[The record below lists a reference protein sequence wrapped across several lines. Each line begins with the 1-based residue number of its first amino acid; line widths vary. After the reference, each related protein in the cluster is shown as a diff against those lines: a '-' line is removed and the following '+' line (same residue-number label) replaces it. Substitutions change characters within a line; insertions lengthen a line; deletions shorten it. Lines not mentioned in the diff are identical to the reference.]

1 MSQVT
6 ITPSQI
12 QFETQADETILEA
25 ALRQGYNLPNACQSG
40 MCGTCIAQVV
50 SGEVALGDYDDCA
63 LTDEEAAA
71 GMVLLCA
78 CQPKGD
84 VVLDLPAY
92 EGAKA
97 IAPRTMP
104 ARVAHVDIRGN
115 MALLRLALPKSPP
128 FKFDA
133 GQYAD
138 ILYKGTVR
146 SYSLANAPSDNGVME
161 FHVRLREGG
170 VFSPALFSGS
180 LKVGDVLR
188 VRAPLGAFT
197 LHNNSHKPLIF
208 IATGTGFAP
217 IKSLLHHLRDTDPS
231 RSVHIYHG
239 AQTADGLYDEAAL
252 RELLYLLPNARY
264 TPVLSRADDAW
275 QGARGYI
282 TEHVL
287 HDYAD
292 LSGYEVYACGS
303 IDMIRASK
311 QAFTAQRGLPET
323 AFYSDAFTPYVARTT
338 GEAV

>member
-1 MSQVT
+1 MSRIT
-6 ITPSQI
+6 LTPSQT
-12 QFETQADETILEA
+12 QFEASADETILEA

-40 MCGTCIAQVV
+40 MCGTCVAQVV
-50 SGEVALGDYDDCA
+50 SGEVQMGEYDDCA
-63 LTDEEAAA
+63 LTDEDAAE

-78 CQPKGD
+78 CHAQSD

-104 ARVAHVDIRGN
+104 ARVAHIDVRGK

-128 FKFDA
+128 FKFHA

-138 ILYKGTVR
+138 ILYKGAVR

-197 LHNNSHKPLIF
+197 LNENSDKPLIF

-217 IKSLLHHLRDTDPS
+217 IKSLLHHLRDTQPS

-252 RELLYLLPNARY
+252 RELLYQLPNARY

-275 QGARGYI
+275 QGARGYT
-282 TEHVL
+282 TEHVVQ
-287 HDYAD
+287 DYAD

-303 IDMIRASK
+303 MDMIRASK
-311 QAFTAQRGLPET
+311 EAFTAQRGLPET
-323 AFYSDAFTPYVARTT
+323 AFYCDAFTPYTARA
-338 GEAV
+338 GEAA

>member
-1 MSQVT
+1 
-6 ITPSQI
+6 
-12 QFETQADETILEA
+12 
-25 ALRQGYNLPNACQSG
+25 
-40 MCGTCIAQVV
+40 
-50 SGEVALGDYDDCA
+50 
-63 LTDEEAAA
+63 
-71 GMVLLCA
+71 MVLLCA
-78 CQPKGD
+78 CHAQGD

-104 ARVAHVDIRGN
+104 ARVAHIDVRGK

-128 FKFDA
+128 FKFHA

-170 VFSPALFSGS
+170 VFSPTLFSGS

-197 LHNNSHKPLIF
+197 LNENSDKPLIF

-217 IKSLLHHLRDTDPS
+217 IKSLLHHLRDREPS
-231 RSVHIYHG
+231 RSVHLYHG
-239 AQTADGLYDEAAL
+239 ARDTAGLYDEAAL

-287 HDYAD
+287 QDYAD

-303 IDMIRASK
+303 MDMIRGSK
-311 QAFTAQRGLPET
+311 QAFVEQRGLPET
-323 AFYSDAFTPYVARTT
+323 AFYSDAFTPYVARTV
-338 GEAV
+338 EAG

>member
-1 MSQVT
+1 MSQIT
-6 ITPSQI
+6 LTPSQT
-12 QFETQADETILEA
+12 QFEASADETILEA

-50 SGEVALGDYDDCA
+50 SGEVQMGEYDDCA
-63 LTDEEAAA
+63 LTDEDAAA

-78 CQPKGD
+78 CHAQSD

-128 FKFDA
+128 FKFYA

-197 LHNNSHKPLIF
+197 LHDNNHKPLIF

-252 RELLYLLPNARY
+252 CELLYLLPNARY

-323 AFYSDAFTPYVARTT
+323 AFYSDAFTPYVAR
-338 GEAV
+338 AAA

>member
-6 ITPSQI
+6 ITPSQT

-63 LTDEEAAA
+63 LTDEDAAA

-338 GEAV
+338 GEAA

>member
-63 LTDEEAAA
+63 LTDEDAAA

-128 FKFDA
+128 FKFYA

-197 LHNNSHKPLIF
+197 LHDNSHKPLIF

-338 GEAV
+338 GEAA

>member
-1 MSQVT
+1 MSQIT
-6 ITPSQI
+6 LTPSQT
-12 QFETQADETILEA
+12 QFEATADETILEA

-40 MCGTCIAQVV
+40 MCGTCVAQVV
-50 SGEVALGDYDDCA
+50 SGEVQMGEYDDCA
-63 LTDEEAAA
+63 LTDEDAAA

-78 CQPKGD
+78 CHAQSD

-104 ARVAHVDIRGN
+104 ARVAHIDVRGK
-115 MALLRLALPKSPP
+115 MALLRLVLPKSPP
-128 FKFDA
+128 FKFHA

-138 ILYKGTVR
+138 ILYKGAVR

-188 VRAPLGAFT
+188 VRAPLGSFT
-197 LHNNSHKPLIF
+197 LNENSDKPLIF

-217 IKSLLHHLRDTDPS
+217 IKSLLHHLRDTQPS

-239 AQTADGLYDEAAL
+239 ARDTAGLYDEAAL
-252 RELLYLLPNARY
+252 RELLYQLPNARY

-287 HDYAD
+287 QDYAD

-303 IDMIRASK
+303 MDMIRGSK
-311 QAFTAQRGLPET
+311 AAFTAQRGLPES
-323 AFYSDAFTPYVARTT
+323 AFYCDAFTPYTARA
-338 GEAV
+338 GEAA

>member
-6 ITPSQI
+6 ITPSQT

-63 LTDEEAAA
+63 LTDEDAAA

-128 FKFDA
+128 FKFYA

-197 LHNNSHKPLIF
+197 LHDNNHKPLIF

-323 AFYSDAFTPYVARTT
+323 AFYSDAFTPYVAR
-338 GEAV
+338 AAA

>member
-6 ITPSQI
+6 ITPSPT

-63 LTDEEAAA
+63 LTDEDAAA

-128 FKFDA
+128 FKFYA

-252 RELLYLLPNARY
+252 CELLYLLPNARY

-323 AFYSDAFTPYVARTT
+323 AFYSDAFTPYVAR
-338 GEAV
+338 AAA

>member
-1 MSQVT
+1 MSRIT
-6 ITPSQI
+6 LTPSQT

-40 MCGTCIAQVV
+40 MCGTCVAQVV
-50 SGEVALGDYDDCA
+50 SGEVQMGEYDDCA
-63 LTDEEAAA
+63 LTDEDAAA
-71 GMVLLCA
+71 GMVLLCVCHA
-78 CQPKGD
+78 QGD

-128 FKFDA
+128 FKFHA

-138 ILYKGTVR
+138 ILYKGAVR

-188 VRAPLGAFT
+188 VRAPLGSFT
-197 LHNNSHKPLIF
+197 LNENSDKPLIF

-217 IKSLLHHLRDTDPS
+217 IKSLLQHLRDTQPS
-231 RSVHIYHG
+231 RSVHLYHG
-239 AQTADGLYDEAAL
+239 ARDAAGLYDEAAL
-252 RELLYLLPNARY
+252 RELLYQLPNARY

-287 HDYAD
+287 QDYAD

-303 IDMIRASK
+303 MDMIRGSK
-311 QAFTAQRGLPET
+311 QAFVEQRGLPET
-323 AFYSDAFTPYVARTT
+323 AFYSDAFTPYVARTV
-338 GEAV
+338 EAG

>member
-6 ITPSQI
+6 LTPSQT

-40 MCGTCIAQVV
+40 MCGTCVAQVV
-50 SGEVALGDYDDCA
+50 SGEVQMGEYDDCA
-63 LTDEEAAA
+63 LTDEDAAA

-78 CQPKGD
+78 CYAQGD

-104 ARVAHVDIRGN
+104 ARVAHIDVRGN

-128 FKFDA
+128 FKFYA

-180 LKVGDVLR
+180 LKVGDSWLCGIC
-188 VRAPLGAFT
+188 PLPDSLPSQLLWARR
-197 LHNNSHKPLIF
+197 LCAACCSHF
-208 IATGTGFAP
+208 SRWSC
-217 IKSLLHHLRDTDPS
+217 SLN
-231 RSVHIYHG
+231 V
-239 AQTADGLYDEAAL
+239 
-252 RELLYLLPNARY
+252 
-264 TPVLSRADDAW
+264 AW
-275 QGARGYI
+275 G
-282 TEHVL
+282 
-287 HDYAD
+287 
-292 LSGYEVYACGS
+292 
-303 IDMIRASK
+303 
-311 QAFTAQRGLPET
+311 
-323 AFYSDAFTPYVARTT
+323 
-338 GEAV
+338 

>member
-6 ITPSQI
+6 ITPSQT

-63 LTDEEAAA
+63 LTDEDAAA

-92 EGAKA
+92 EGTKA

-128 FKFDA
+128 FKFYA

-197 LHNNSHKPLIF
+197 LHDNSHKPLIF

-303 IDMIRASK
+303 IDMIHASK

-323 AFYSDAFTPYVARTT
+323 AFYSDAFTPYVAR
-338 GEAV
+338 AAA

>member
-1 MSQVT
+1 MSQIT
-6 ITPSQI
+6 LTPSQT
-12 QFETQADETILEA
+12 QFEATADETILEA

-40 MCGTCIAQVV
+40 MCGTCVAQVV
-50 SGEVALGDYDDCA
+50 SGEVQMGEYDDCA
-63 LTDEEAAA
+63 LTDEDAAA

-78 CQPKGD
+78 CHAQDD

-104 ARVAHVDIRGN
+104 ARVAHIDVRGK
-115 MALLRLALPKSPP
+115 MALLRLVLPKSPP
-128 FKFDA
+128 FKFYA

-197 LHNNSHKPLIF
+197 LNENSDKPLIF

-217 IKSLLHHLRDTDPS
+217 IKSLLQHLRDTQPS

-252 RELLYLLPNARY
+252 RELLYQLPNARY

-275 QGARGYI
+275 QGARGYT

-287 HDYAD
+287 QDYAD

-303 IDMIRASK
+303 MDMIRGSK
-311 QAFTAQRGLPET
+311 QAFVEQRGLPAA
-323 AFYSDAFTPYVARTT
+323 AFYCDAFTPYVARTV
-338 GEAV
+338 EAG

>member
-1 MSQVT
+1 MSQIT
-6 ITPSQI
+6 LTPSQT

-25 ALRQGYNLPNACQSG
+25 ALRQGFNLPNACQSG
-40 MCGTCIAQVV
+40 MCGTCVAQVV
-50 SGEVALGDYDDCA
+50 SGEVQMGEYDECA
-63 LTDEEAAA
+63 LTDEDAAA

-78 CQPKGD
+78 CHAQSD

-104 ARVAHVDIRGN
+104 ARVAHIDVRGK

-128 FKFDA
+128 FKFYA

-170 VFSPALFSGS
+170 VFSPTLFSGS

-197 LHNNSHKPLIF
+197 LNENSDKPLIF

-217 IKSLLHHLRDTDPS
+217 IKSLLQHLCDTQPS
-231 RSVHIYHG
+231 RSVHLYHG
-239 AQTADGLYDEAAL
+239 ARDTAGLYDEAAL

-287 HDYAD
+287 QDYAD

-303 IDMIRASK
+303 IDMIRGSK
-311 QAFTAQRGLPET
+311 QAFTAQRGLPES
-323 AFYSDAFTPYVARTT
+323 AFYCDAFTPYAARTV
-338 GEAV
+338 EAA

>member
-6 ITPSQI
+6 ITPSQT

-63 LTDEEAAA
+63 LTDEDAAA

-197 LHNNSHKPLIF
+197 LNENSDKPLIF

-338 GEAV
+338 GEAA

>member
-6 ITPSQI
+6 ITPSQT

-63 LTDEEAAA
+63 LTDEDAAA

-197 LHNNSHKPLIF
+197 LYDNSHKPLIF

-311 QAFTAQRGLPET
+311 QAFTAQRGLPEM

-338 GEAV
+338 GEAA

>member
-6 ITPSQI
+6 ITPSQT

-63 LTDEEAAA
+63 LTDEDAAA

-128 FKFDA
+128 FKFYA

-311 QAFTAQRGLPET
+311 QAFTAQRGLPEM

-338 GEAV
+338 GEAA

>member
-1 MSQVT
+1 
-6 ITPSQI
+6 
-12 QFETQADETILEA
+12 
-25 ALRQGYNLPNACQSG
+25 
-40 MCGTCIAQVV
+40 
-50 SGEVALGDYDDCA
+50 
-63 LTDEEAAA
+63 
-71 GMVLLCA
+71 
-78 CQPKGD
+78 
-84 VVLDLPAY
+84 
-92 EGAKA
+92 
-97 IAPRTMP
+97 
-104 ARVAHVDIRGN
+104 
-115 MALLRLALPKSPP
+115 MALLRLVLPKSPP
-128 FKFDA
+128 FKFYA

-197 LHNNSHKPLIF
+197 LNENSDKPLIF

-217 IKSLLHHLRDTDPS
+217 IKSLLHHLRDTQPS
-231 RSVHIYHG
+231 RSVHLYHG
-239 AQTADGLYDEAAL
+239 ARDAAGLYDEAAL
-252 RELLYLLPNARY
+252 RELLYQLPNARY

-287 HDYAD
+287 QDYAD

-303 IDMIRASK
+303 MDMIRGSK
-311 QAFTAQRGLPET
+311 QAFVEQRGLPET
-323 AFYSDAFTPYVARTT
+323 AFYSDAFTPYVARTV
-338 GEAV
+338 EAG

>member
-6 ITPSQI
+6 ITPSQT

-50 SGEVALGDYDDCA
+50 SGEVQMGEYDDCA
-63 LTDEEAAA
+63 LTDEDAAA

-338 GEAV
+338 GEAA

>member
-6 ITPSQI
+6 ITPSQT

-63 LTDEEAAA
+63 LTDEDAAA

-128 FKFDA
+128 FKFYA

-282 TEHVL
+282 TKHVL

-323 AFYSDAFTPYVARTT
+323 AFYSDAFTPYVAR
-338 GEAV
+338 AAA

>member
-1 MSQVT
+1 MSRIT
-6 ITPSQI
+6 LTPSQT
-12 QFETQADETILEA
+12 QFEATADETILEA

-40 MCGTCIAQVV
+40 MCGTCIAPVV

-63 LTDEEAAA
+63 LTDEDAAA

-128 FKFDA
+128 FKFYA

-252 RELLYLLPNARY
+252 CELLYLLPNARY

-323 AFYSDAFTPYVARTT
+323 AFYSDAFTPYVAR
-338 GEAV
+338 AAA

>member
-1 MSQVT
+1 MSRIT
-6 ITPSQI
+6 LTPSQT

-40 MCGTCIAQVV
+40 MCGTCVAQVV
-50 SGEVALGDYDDCA
+50 SGEVQMGEYDDCA
-63 LTDEEAAA
+63 LTDEDAAA
-71 GMVLLCA
+71 GMVLLCVCHA
-78 CQPKGD
+78 QGD
-84 VVLDLPAY
+84 VVLDLPTY

-104 ARVAHVDIRGN
+104 ARVAHIDVRGK

-128 FKFDA
+128 FKFYA

-197 LHNNSHKPLIF
+197 LNENSDKPLIF

-217 IKSLLHHLRDTDPS
+217 IKSLLHHLRDTQPS
-231 RSVHIYHG
+231 RSVHLYHG
-239 AQTADGLYDEAAL
+239 ARDTAGLYDEAAL
-252 RELLYLLPNARY
+252 RELLYQLPNARY

-275 QGARGYI
+275 QGARGYT

-287 HDYAD
+287 QDYAD

-303 IDMIRASK
+303 MDMIRASK
-311 QAFTAQRGLPET
+311 EAFTAQRGLPAA
-323 AFYSDAFTPYVARTT
+323 AFYCDAFTPYTARA

>member
-1 MSQVT
+1 MSRIT
-6 ITPSQI
+6 LTPSQT
-12 QFETQADETILEA
+12 QFEASADETILEA

-63 LTDEEAAA
+63 LTDEDAAA

-128 FKFDA
+128 FKFYA

-197 LHNNSHKPLIF
+197 LHDNNHKPLIF

-252 RELLYLLPNARY
+252 CELLYLLPNARY

-323 AFYSDAFTPYVARTT
+323 AFYSDAFTPYVAR
-338 GEAV
+338 AAA

>member
-1 MSQVT
+1 MSRIT
-6 ITPSQI
+6 LTPSQT

-40 MCGTCIAQVV
+40 MCGTCVAQVV
-50 SGEVALGDYDDCA
+50 SGEVQMGEYDDCA
-63 LTDEEAAA
+63 LTDEDAAA

-78 CQPKGD
+78 CHAQSD
-84 VVLDLPAY
+84 VVLDLPTY

-104 ARVAHVDIRGN
+104 ARVAHIDVRGKR
-115 MALLRLALPKSPP
+115 ALLRLALPKSPS
-128 FKFDA
+128 FKFHA

-138 ILYKGTVR
+138 ILYKGAVR

-197 LHNNSHKPLIF
+197 LNENSDKPLIF

-217 IKSLLHHLRDTDPS
+217 IKSLLHHLRDTQPS

-239 AQTADGLYDEAAL
+239 ARDTAGLYDEAAL
-252 RELLYLLPNARY
+252 RELLYQLPNARY

-275 QGARGYI
+275 QGARGYT
-282 TEHVL
+282 TEHVVQ
-287 HDYAD
+287 DYAD

-303 IDMIRASK
+303 MDMIRGSK
-311 QAFTAQRGLPET
+311 QAFVEQRGLPET
-323 AFYSDAFTPYVARTT
+323 AFYSDAFTPYVARTV
-338 GEAV
+338 EAG

>member
-1 MSQVT
+1 MSRIT
-6 ITPSQI
+6 LTPSQT

-25 ALRQGYNLPNACQSG
+25 ALRQGFNLPNACQSG
-40 MCGTCIAQVV
+40 MCGTCVAQVV
-50 SGEVALGDYDDCA
+50 SGEVQMGEYDDCA
-63 LTDEEAAA
+63 LTDEDAAA

-78 CQPKGD
+78 CHAQSD

-97 IAPRTMP
+97 IASRTMP
-104 ARVAHVDIRGN
+104 ARVAHIDVRGK
-115 MALLRLALPKSPP
+115 MALLRLVLPKSPP
-128 FKFDA
+128 FKFHA

-138 ILYKGTVR
+138 ILYKGAVR

-188 VRAPLGAFT
+188 VRAPLGSFT
-197 LHNNSHKPLIF
+197 LNENSDKPLIF

-217 IKSLLHHLRDTDPS
+217 IKSLLHHLRDTQSS
-231 RSVHIYHG
+231 RSVHLYHG
-239 AQTADGLYDEAAL
+239 ARDTAGLYDEAAL
-252 RELLYLLPNARY
+252 RELLYQLPNARY

-275 QGARGYI
+275 QGARGYT

-287 HDYAD
+287 QDYAD

-303 IDMIRASK
+303 MDMIRGSK
-311 QAFTAQRGLPET
+311 QAFVEQRGLPET
-323 AFYSDAFTPYVARTT
+323 AFYSDAFTPYVARTV
-338 GEAV
+338 EAG

>member
-6 ITPSQI
+6 ITPSQTP
-12 QFETQADETILEA
+12 FETQADETILEA

-63 LTDEEAAA
+63 LTDEDAAA

-128 FKFDA
+128 FKFYA

-197 LHNNSHKPLIF
+197 LHDNSHKPLIF

-323 AFYSDAFTPYVARTT
+323 AFYSDAFTPYVAR
-338 GEAV
+338 AAA

>member
-6 ITPSQI
+6 ITPSQT

-63 LTDEEAAA
+63 LTDEDAAA

-128 FKFDA
+128 FKFYA

-197 LHNNSHKPLIF
+197 LHDNSHKPLIF

-303 IDMIRASK
+303 MDMIRASK

-323 AFYSDAFTPYVARTT
+323 AFYSDAFTPYVAR
-338 GEAV
+338 AAA

>member
-6 ITPSQI
+6 ITPSQT

-63 LTDEEAAA
+63 LTDEDAAA

-128 FKFDA
+128 FKFYA

-197 LHNNSHKPLIF
+197 LHDNSHKPLIF

-303 IDMIRASK
+303 IDMIRTSK

-323 AFYSDAFTPYVARTT
+323 AFYSDAFTPYVAR
-338 GEAV
+338 AAA

>member
-6 ITPSQI
+6 ITPSQT

-63 LTDEEAAA
+63 LTDEDAAA

-84 VVLDLPAY
+84 VVLNLPAY

-128 FKFDA
+128 FKFYA

-323 AFYSDAFTPYVARTT
+323 AFYSDAFTPYVAR
-338 GEAV
+338 AAA

>member
-1 MSQVT
+1 MSRIT
-6 ITPSQI
+6 LTPSQT

-40 MCGTCIAQVV
+40 MCGTCVAQVV
-50 SGEVALGDYDDCA
+50 SGEVQMGEYDDCA
-63 LTDEEAAA
+63 LTDEDAAA
-71 GMVLLCA
+71 GMVLLCVCHA
-78 CQPKGD
+78 QGD

-104 ARVAHVDIRGN
+104 ARVAHIDVRGN

-128 FKFDA
+128 FKFYA

-197 LHNNSHKPLIF
+197 LNENSDKPLIF

-217 IKSLLHHLRDTDPS
+217 IKSLLHHLRDTQPS

-239 AQTADGLYDEAAL
+239 ARDAAGLYDEAAL
-252 RELLYLLPNARY
+252 RDG
-264 TPVLSRADDAW
+264 V
-275 QGARGYI
+275 
-282 TEHVL
+282 
-287 HDYAD
+287 
-292 LSGYEVYACGS
+292 
-303 IDMIRASK
+303 
-311 QAFTAQRGLPET
+311 
-323 AFYSDAFTPYVARTT
+323 FYVC
-338 GEAV
+338 AVKIAHFIERIA

>member
-6 ITPSQI
+6 ITPSQT

-50 SGEVALGDYDDCA
+50 SGEVVLGDYDDCA
-63 LTDEEAAA
+63 LTDEDAAA

-128 FKFDA
+128 FKFYA

-252 RELLYLLPNARY
+252 CELLYLLPNARY

-323 AFYSDAFTPYVARTT
+323 AFYSDAFTPYVAR
-338 GEAV
+338 AAA

>member
-1 MSQVT
+1 MSRIT
-6 ITPSQI
+6 LTPSQT

-40 MCGTCIAQVV
+40 MCGTCVAQVV
-50 SGEVALGDYDDCA
+50 SGEVQMGEYDDCA
-63 LTDEEAAA
+63 LTDEDAAA

-115 MALLRLALPKSPP
+115 MALLRL
-128 FKFDA
+128 A

-197 LHNNSHKPLIF
+197 LHDNNHKPLIF

-217 IKSLLHHLRDTDPS
+217 IKSLLQHLRDTQPS
-231 RSVHIYHG
+231 RSVHLYHG
-239 AQTADGLYDEAAL
+239 ARDAAGLYDEAAL
-252 RELLYLLPNARY
+252 RELLYQLPNARY

-287 HDYAD
+287 QDYAD

-303 IDMIRASK
+303 MDMIRGSK
-311 QAFTAQRGLPET
+311 QAFVEQRGLPET
-323 AFYSDAFTPYVARTT
+323 AFYSDAFTPYVARTV
-338 GEAV
+338 EAG

>member
-63 LTDEEAAA
+63 LTDEDAAA

-128 FKFDA
+128 FKFYA

-252 RELLYLLPNARY
+252 CELLYLLPNARY

-323 AFYSDAFTPYVARTT
+323 AFYSDAFTPYVAR
-338 GEAV
+338 AAA

>member
-6 ITPSQI
+6 ITPSQT

-63 LTDEEAAA
+63 LTDEDAAA

-128 FKFDA
+128 FKFYA

-180 LKVGDVLR
+180 LKMGDVLR

-252 RELLYLLPNARY
+252 CELLYLLPNARY

-323 AFYSDAFTPYVARTT
+323 AFYSDAFTPYVAR
-338 GEAV
+338 AAA

>member
-1 MSQVT
+1 MSRIT
-6 ITPSQI
+6 LTPSQT

-40 MCGTCIAQVV
+40 MCGTCVAQVV
-50 SGEVALGDYDDCA
+50 SGEVQMGEYDDCA
-63 LTDEEAAA
+63 LTDEDAAA
-71 GMVLLCA
+71 GMVLLCVCHA
-78 CQPKGD
+78 QGD
-84 VVLDLPAY
+84 VVLDLPTY

-104 ARVAHVDIRGN
+104 ARVAHIDVRGK

-128 FKFDA
+128 FKFYA

-197 LHNNSHKPLIF
+197 LNENSDKPLIF

-217 IKSLLHHLRDTDPS
+217 IKSLLHHLRDTQPS

-239 AQTADGLYDEAAL
+239 ARDAAGLYDEAAL
-252 RELLYLLPNARY
+252 RELLYQLPNARY

-275 QGARGYI
+275 QGARGYT

-287 HDYAD
+287 QDYAD

-303 IDMIRASK
+303 MDMIRGSK
-311 QAFTAQRGLPET
+311 QAFVEQRGLPET
-323 AFYSDAFTPYVARTT
+323 AFYSDAFTPYVARTV
-338 GEAV
+338 EAG

>member
-1 MSQVT
+1 MSRIT
-6 ITPSQI
+6 LTPSQT
-12 QFETQADETILEA
+12 QFEASADETILEA

-50 SGEVALGDYDDCA
+50 SGEVQMGEYDDCA
-63 LTDEEAAA
+63 LTDEDAAA

-78 CQPKGD
+78 CHAQSD

-104 ARVAHVDIRGN
+104 ARVAHIDVRGK

-128 FKFDA
+128 FKFHA

-138 ILYKGTVR
+138 ILYKGAVR

-188 VRAPLGAFT
+188 VRAPLGSFT
-197 LHNNSHKPLIF
+197 LNENSDKPLIF

-217 IKSLLHHLRDTDPS
+217 IKSLLQHLRDTQPS

-239 AQTADGLYDEAAL
+239 ARDAAGLYDEAAL
-252 RELLYLLPNARY
+252 HELLYLLPNARY

-275 QGARGYI
+275 QGARGYT

-287 HDYAD
+287 QDYAD

-311 QAFTAQRGLPET
+311 AAFTAQRGLPES
-323 AFYSDAFTPYVARTT
+323 AFYCDAFTPYAERTV
-338 GEAV
+338 EAA